1 MSCKRKPILHCR
13 TGGILSEDSK
23 NTVAQSDDDR
33 PVCCLLLFLLG
44 FLEVMNVLCCR
55 CSQVISR
62 VVLYVAVDD
71 FLTLFIAWWTLV
83 VAVVA
88 TGRGRI
94 MRMFLG
100 PGQKVRGLSML
111 WNGSGRMTASLYVLD
126 IF

>member
-1 MSCKRKPILHCR
+1 ML
-13 TGGILSEDSK
+13 TEVLTTLWEDPRQVP
-23 NTVAQSDDDR
+23 NDPNVLRVAFVVVFSW
-33 PVCCLLLFLLG
+33 

-55 CSQVISR
+55 FPQVISS

-83 VAVVA
+83 VPVVT

-126 IF
+126 SF